1 MDRNTKTLF
10 SYFSLILSL
19 LFSVG
24 LLSAC
29 RVNVSE
35 KKENWYSYSLPQG
48 WSTKDSGKIYNEKSE
63 YVGGFNVRTYPRK
76 NKDGS
81 LEFSLTKEQGEIISQ
96 EVLTEF
102 NYLVYK
108 LALRQTAPDFK
119 DDSAPSVYEHYLFPV
134 SEHNILIDIYF
145 DTEKTSHTQRVEVIK
160 SVKLKLDTEK
170 YQGYLAE
177 IWASAR
183 QSRDGKLR
191 YAIMSEDMR
200 KEFLKTLETV
210 DGEIV
215 WSIGTS
221 SPWVVDYTIEKGENS
236 AVIYYVYT
244 DSTGAKYTSQENITF
259 GTEGEKQV
267 VTSAQAS
274 DLQEVLDEVER
285 EKTKDI

>member
-1 MDRNTKTLF
+1 MNSNTKTLF
-10 SYFSLILSL
+10 SYFSLILL
-19 LFSVG
+19 LIFSIG

-29 RVNVSE
+29 RVNINE

-48 WSTKDSGKIYNEKSE
+48 WSSKDGDKIYNEKSE
-63 YVGGFNVRTYPRK
+63 YVGGLSVKTYPRK
-76 NKDGS
+76 NEDGG
-81 LEFSLTKEQGEIISQ
+81 LEFSHAKEQGEIISQ

-108 LALRQTAPDFK
+108 VVLRQSSPDSNENTDQRVF
-119 DDSAPSVYEHYLFPV
+119 EHYLFPV

-145 DTEKTSHTQRVEVIK
+145 DSEKTAQADQLEVIK

-170 YQGYLAE
+170 YQSYLAE

-191 YAIMSEDMR
+191 YAIMSEDVR
-200 KEFLKTLETV
+200 EDFIKTLETV
-210 DGEIV
+210 DGEVV

-244 DSTGAKYTSQENITF
+244 DSTGAKYTTQENITF
-259 GTEGEKQV
+259 GMEGEKQV
-267 VTSAQAS
+267 VTSTQSS
-274 DLQEVLDEVER
+274 DLQEVMDEVER
-285 EKTKDI
+285 EKNKES